1 MRVLINVLL
10 AASLSFP
17 LLAQAN
23 SASPQEVVEDTS
35 TRVMTVLDANRD
47 TYKDDTDAFIAGLNE
62 VLDPVVDFQGIARSV
77 MTVRYSREAT
87 DEQMERFI
95 NTFKRSMVEFYGNAL
110 LDFDSGQI
118 KVLPSNNRGQQSAN
132 RTSVN
137 MEIQATNGNVYPVTY
152 TMVNLDGQW
161 KVRNVIVE
169 GINIGLLFRDQFA
182 QSMQANRNNLDA
194 VINGWGGVVAKS
206 VEQVEGR
213 VEKESRN

>member
-1 MRVLINVLL
+1 MRVLTKVLL
-10 AASLSFP
+10 AISLSMP

-23 SASPQEVVEDTS
+23 ATTPQEVVEETS
-35 TRVMTVLDANRD
+35 NRVMTVLDANRD
-47 TYKDDTDAFIAGLNE
+47 TYKDDTDAFVEGLNE

-118 KVLPSNNRGQQSAN
+118 KVLPSNGRGQQSAD

-137 MEIQATNGNVYPVTY
+137 MEIRASNGNIYPVTY

-182 QSMQANRNNLDA
+182 QAMQANRNDLDA
-194 VINGWGGVVAKS
+194 VIDGWGGVVAKS
-206 VEQVEGR
+206 VEQVEEQ
-213 VEKESRN
+213 VEKEAAN

>member
-1 MRVLINVLL
+1 M
-10 AASLSFP
+10 P

-23 SASPQEVVEDTS
+23 ATTPQEVVEDTS
-35 TRVMTVLDANRD
+35 NRVMTVLDANRD
-47 TYKDDTDAFIAGLNE
+47 TYKDDTDAFVEGLNE

-118 KVLPSNNRGQQSAN
+118 KVLPSNGRGQQSAD

-137 MEIQATNGNVYPVTY
+137 MEIRASNGNIYPVTY

-182 QSMQANRNNLDA
+182 QAMQANRNDLDA
-194 VINGWGGVVAKS
+194 VIDGWGGVVAKS
-206 VEQVEGR
+206 VEQVEEQ
-213 VEKESRN
+213 VEKEAAN

>member
-1 MRVLINVLL
+1 MRVLTKVLL
-10 AASLSFP
+10 AISLSMP

-23 SASPQEVVEDTS
+23 ATTPQEVVEETS
-35 TRVMTVLDANRD
+35 NRVMTVLDANRD
-47 TYKDDTDAFIAGLNE
+47 TYKDDTDAFVEGLNE

-118 KVLPSNNRGQQSAN
+118 KVLPSNGRGQQSAD

-137 MEIQATNGNVYPVTY
+137 MEIRASKQCRPTATILTQSS
-152 TMVNLDGQW
+152 MVG
-161 KVRNVIVE
+161 
-169 GINIGLLFRDQFA
+169 
-182 QSMQANRNNLDA
+182 A
-194 VINGWGGVVAKS
+194 V
-206 VEQVEGR
+206 
-213 VEKESRN
+213 

>member
-1 MRVLINVLL
+1 MRVLTKVLL
-10 AASLSFP
+10 AISLSMP

-23 SASPQEVVEDTS
+23 ATTPQEVVEDTS
-35 TRVMTVLDANRD
+35 NRVMTVLDANRD
-47 TYKDDTDAFIAGLNE
+47 TYKDDTDAFVEGLNE

-118 KVLPSNNRGQQSAN
+118 KVLPSNGRGQQSAD

-137 MEIQATNGNVYPVTY
+137 MEIRASNGNIYPVTY

-182 QSMQANRNNLDA
+182 QAMQANRNDLDA
-194 VINGWGGVVAKS
+194 VIDGWGGVVAKS
-206 VEQVEGR
+206 VEQVEEQ
-213 VEKESRN
+213 VEKEAAN

>member
-1 MRVLINVLL
+1 MRLLTNLLL
-10 AASLSFP
+10 AVSLSIP

-23 SASPQEVVEDTS
+23 AATPQEIVEDTS
-35 TRVMTVLDANRD
+35 SRVMTVLDANRD
-47 TYKDDTDAFIAGLNE
+47 TYKDDTDAFIEGLNE
-62 VLDPVVDFQGIARSV
+62 VLDPVVDFHGIARSV
-77 MTVRYSREAT
+77 MTVRYSRQAS

-118 KVLPSNNRGQQSAN
+118 KVLPSNGRGQRSAE
-132 RTSVN
+132 RTSVD
-137 MEIQATNGNVYPVTY
+137 MEIRSSNGNVYPVTY

-182 QSMQANRNNLDA
+182 QAMQANRNNLDA
-194 VINGWGGVVAKS
+194 VIDGWGGVVAQS
-206 VEQVEGR
+206 VEQVEEQ
-213 VEKESRN
+213 VDKEAKN

>member
-1 MRVLINVLL
+1 MRLLTNLLL
-10 AASLSFP
+10 AASLSMP

-23 SASPQEVVEDTS
+23 TLSPQAVVEDTS
-35 TRVMTVLDANRD
+35 TRVMAVLDANRA
-47 TYKDDTDAFIAGLNE
+47 TYKDDTDAFVEGLNE

-77 MTVRYSREAT
+77 MTVRYSRQAS

-95 NTFKRSMVEFYGNAL
+95 DTFKRSMVEFYGNAL

-118 KVLPSNNRGQQSAN
+118 KVLPNNGRGQQSAE
-132 RTSVN
+132 RTSVD
-137 MEIQATNGNVYPVTY
+137 MEIRSGNGNVYPVTY

-182 QSMQANRNNLDA
+182 QAMQSNRNNLDA
-194 VINGWGGVVAKS
+194 VIDGWGNVVAQS
-206 VEQVEGR
+206 VEQVEQQ
-213 VEKESRN
+213 VEKESAN

>member
-1 MRVLINVLL
+1 M
-10 AASLSFP
+10 P

-23 SASPQEVVEDTS
+23 ATTPQEVVEETS
-35 TRVMTVLDANRD
+35 NRVMTVLDANRD
-47 TYKDDTDAFIAGLNE
+47 TYKDDTDAFVEGLNE

-118 KVLPSNNRGQQSAN
+118 KVLPSNGRGQQSAD

-137 MEIQATNGNVYPVTY
+137 MEIRASNGNIYPVTY

-182 QSMQANRNNLDA
+182 QAMQANRNDLDA
-194 VINGWGGVVAKS
+194 VIDGWGGVVAKS
-206 VEQVEGR
+206 VEQVEEQ
-213 VEKESRN
+213 VEKEAAN